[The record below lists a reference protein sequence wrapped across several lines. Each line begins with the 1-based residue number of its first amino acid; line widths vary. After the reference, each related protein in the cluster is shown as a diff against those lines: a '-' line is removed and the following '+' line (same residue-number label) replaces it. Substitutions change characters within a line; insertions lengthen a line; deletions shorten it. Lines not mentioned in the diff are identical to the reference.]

1 MSGAAGF
8 GSARVKEA
16 GPSAERGET
25 AAREAL
31 RAVAAIVGIPVTV
44 TSDEDWRLDAR
55 GLRAGLGWY
64 ERRGHSPAE
73 SAALALLQLWEGVRG
88 PRTAPERAAR
98 TRLLALARP
107 ELAQLVA
114 AIARAQAA
122 AEVVAAFPGMR
133 GALAAALYRGLP
145 SDLSTQPLGDQW
157 LALILGTGFGSLAE
171 QGFVGVDEAVLREWT
186 LAADLG
192 GAAGQ
197 AVWWVLRPDP
207 DRSALE
213 RFERAM
219 ALLAPGYERL
229 IAAPDRG
236 LGMDG
241 AAAPPHEGGA
251 ASEDS
256 GPAADGADAG
266 GDVDPEAEEA
276 GDQGAAAE
284 EPPAHAR
291 PGGDAE
297 VAEGSD
303 LFQAEQA
310 GEVTA
315 FLDTPLPAEGAL
327 TAAFVASEAEASE
340 GDSGDVRPG
349 AGGSLGARGGDYV
362 ARVESLASSIEH
374 MRDVWHEVTAERVAR
389 VASFGRRP
397 QAEGEAL
404 DTGALADGL
413 AQVRAGVSRPRVF
426 LQREHRARRT
436 HRSGNTDYLLL
447 IDRSASMQG
456 RPARAAADAAVVML
470 EGLAA
475 AARDIAQAEAS
486 SGLDLEL
493 QLRTALIVFDARA
506 HVVKPLSSGMS
517 DEVRERLVAAVTT
530 PQGSTNDAAA
540 LSAAAEQLRGGADAR
555 RRRRIA
561 FVLSD
566 GGTND
571 AVAAEHSLRRL
582 RAMGAT
588 VFGIGLGNDDLSER
602 YAPHGSRVDDPE
614 QLAHVIGDLVARHLP

>member
-1 MSGAAGF
+1 MSG
-8 GSARVKEA
+8 EA
-16 GPSAERGET
+16 MPSAGVAVGPGES

-31 RAVAAIVGIPVTV
+31 RAVAALVGIPVTV
-44 TSDEDWRLDAR
+44 TNDDDWLLDER

-64 ERRGHSPAE
+64 ARRGHSPSE

-88 PRTAPERAAR
+88 PRLAPERAAR
-98 TRLLALARP
+98 ARLLAVARP
-107 ELAQLVA
+107 ELSPLVA

-122 AEVVAAFPGMR
+122 AEVIAAFPGMR
-133 GALAAALYRGLP
+133 AALAAALHRGLP
-145 SDLSTQPLGDQW
+145 RDLSPQPHGDQW
-157 LALILGTGFGSLAE
+157 LALVLATGFGALTE
-171 QGFVGVDEAVLREWT
+171 QGFTGVDEDVQYEWLGAT
-186 LAADLG
+186 DFG

-197 AVWWVLRPDP
+197 GVRWVLRPDP

-213 RFERAM
+213 RFERAI

-229 IAAPDRG
+229 IAAAARG
-236 LGMDG
+236 LGADA

-251 ASEDS
+251 VSDDS
-256 GPAADGADAG
+256 GAAADDAEAGGEGSPDAEDAG
-266 GDVDPEAEEA
+266 E
-276 GDQGAAAE
+276 QGAAAA

-291 PGGDAE
+291 PGGGAE
-297 VAEGSD
+297 AAEGAD

-310 GEVTA
+310 GEVTS

-327 TAAFVASEAEASE
+327 NAAFAPSDAEASS
-340 GDSGDVRPG
+340 GDSSDVRAG
-349 AGGSLGARGGDYV
+349 AGGSLATRASDYM
-362 ARVESLASSIEH
+362 ARVASLASSIEH

-397 QAEGEAL
+397 EVEGESL
-404 DTGALADGL
+404 DTRALADGL

-426 LQREHRARRT
+426 LQREHRTRRT
-436 HRSGNTDYLLL
+436 QRSGNTDYVLL

-456 RPARAAADAAVVML
+456 RPARAAADAAIVML

-475 AARDIAQAEAS
+475 AARDIAAAEAA

-506 HVVKPLSSGMS
+506 QVVKPLSSGMS
-517 DEVRERLVAAVTT
+517 DDVRADLLAAILT
-530 PQGSTNDAAA
+530 PQGSTNDSAA
-540 LSAAAEQLRGGADAR
+540 LTAATEQLRGGSEALQ
-555 RRRRIA
+555 RRRIA

-571 AVAAEHSLRRL
+571 AVAAEHALRRL
-582 RAMGAT
+582 RATGVT
-588 VFGIGLGNDDLSER
+588 VFGIGLGSDDLSER

-614 QLAHVIGDLVARHLP
+614 LLAEVISTLIARHLP